1 VKIEIERTVLLDAMK
16 SIMTVVPSGQAV
28 GIRRHVLLEAG
39 SGPEEYRNSRT
50 NDHEVE
56 FTVVVLAKNT
66 NQTVRGAVLAVQYI
80 VEVVVDMLWSI
91 ATGREGATL
100 FDAAN
105 ITQCVLSGVRYGVDE
120 DANRGRAE
128 DLRRYVAQRTDRAPS
143 SADRIL
149 RGLRD
154 EGVIGYTVE
163 DRASSLYSVQ
173 AVDEDATP
181 EQRKA
186 RALNASAARDC
197 LRLAGKLRALG
208 MEGEARKAEE
218 WAKYLEPPPVVVEDC
233 GQVGMFA

>member
-1 VKIEIERTVLLDAMK
+1 
-16 SIMTVVPSGQAV
+16 MTDPEYSRVRSG
-28 GIRRHVLLEAG
+28 IAG
-39 SGPEEYRNSRT
+39 HIVAFCRSR
-50 NDHEVE
+50 V
-56 FTVVVLAKNT
+56 
-66 NQTVRGAVLAVQYI
+66 
-80 VEVVVDMLWSI
+80 
-91 ATGREGATL
+91 GAT
-100 FDAAN
+100 FH
-105 ITQCVLSGVRYGVDE
+105 
-120 DANRGRAE
+120 AE

-173 AVDEDATP
+173 AVNEDATP